1 MSVKQQGTKWVVYS
15 DSGEVLGAYACRGE
29 AERENAKLTGAALPA
44 DLPEIEE
51 EEATEDQ
58 EEEATEDQDEEE
70 QPKFLCP
77 HCDFV
82 AKNNSGLTSHLR
94 AKHGEEQS

>member
-58 EEEATEDQDEEE
+58 DEEE